1 MSNFYDLNDAQQVE
15 RLLDLAHAALKNW
28 GIEGAT
34 IELLKH
40 RENSVFSVTTTTGER
55 FALRIHRYQ
64 YHSDDALRSE
74 LQWMT
79 AINDAGVST
88 PQAVPTREGNLFKVV
103 QVDAVPEPRQCDLLT
118 WVEGEPLGAIEEDRE
133 ETTKELSAKYEV
145 VGEMAALVHNQAAEW
160 ELPPGFQRHSWDVE
174 GLVGENPFWGRFLEL
189 PALSDEQRELLQ
201 RARER
206 VAEVLTEFGQG
217 SDRYSMIH
225 ADFLPENLMV
235 KGDDI
240 QLIDFDD
247 SGFGWH
253 LFEFATSLFF
263 DLGEDHFDEVFAAMV
278 RGYRKHRDLP
288 DAHLELMPV
297 FFMARAFTYLGWA
310 HTRSETDTAQEMA
323 PVVISGACELAESLL
338 AA

>member
-1 MSNFYDLNDAQQVE
+1 MSNFYDLNEAQQVE
-15 RLLDLAHAALKNW
+15 RLLDLARAALLNW
-28 GIEGAT
+28 GIENAT

-40 RENSVFSVTTTTGER
+40 RENSVFSVVTPAGER
-55 FALRIHRYQ
+55 FALRIHRHN
-64 YHSDDALRSE
+64 YHSDAALRSE
-74 LQWMT
+74 LQWMV
-79 AINDAGVST
+79 AINDSGVST
-88 PQAVPTREGNLFKVV
+88 PQAVPARDGNLFKVV

-118 WVEGEPLGAIEEDRE
+118 WVDGEPLGAVEEDRQ
-133 ETTKELSAKYEV
+133 ETTEELCAKYEI
-145 VGEMAALVHNQAAEW
+145 VGELAAQVHNQAAEW
-160 ELPPGFQRHSWDVE
+160 ELPQGFQRHSWDVE

-189 PALSDEQRELLQ
+189 PVLSDQQRELLR
-201 RARER
+201 RASER
-206 VAEVLTEFGQG
+206 VAEVLTEFGQD

-235 KGDDI
+235 KGDEI

-263 DLGEDHFDEVFAAMV
+263 DLGEDYFEEVFAAMV
-278 RGYRKHRDLP
+278 RGYRKHRELT

-297 FFMARAFTYLGWA
+297 FFMARGFTYLGWI
-310 HTRSETDTAQEMA
+310 HSRGETETAQEMA
-323 PVVISGACELAESLL
+323 PIVISGACELAESLL